1 MDTITRTDYFSA
13 KEVEKE
19 FAARAKELSAQEET
33 WGLSKKTVLFIL
45 LGASLA
51 NTFVLG
57 IVDVIAV
64 SGFVGNVG
72 IAKLPWLW
80 IAELSFSFFLSTMLL
95 QIIDKLPRIKM
106 IKILLLILTF
116 TYFLFA
122 LAFFLN
128 TSTKILYPLMY
139 LIYAQQAIL
148 FPMAFWNVA
157 NQTYSLS
164 RAKKNFPL
172 LSSGELLGRLAGY
185 SLFTL
190 TGLLGHAEISAR
202 IIENPSYIMVTSGI
216 LYLMG
221 FLLFT
226 LFPTSKVRTS
236 AQRNTPFLESFKKS
250 AKLIRKVPFFKN
262 MAFLVFSTWI
272 ALTILLY
279 NFYDT
284 LDTAAQQGT
293 EFQTVYSI
301 YNIAVLIIPLLFQ
314 WTIGDDFLEKISPKL
329 GYFFLPIT
337 LLISVIL
344 AFIFPTFLGG
354 IGVLF
359 LSMIIYR
366 GWYMPL
372 YQSLYA
378 LVPQNQRGR
387 VRGMLGSYSYILGSV
402 LGAFIIGGMLFLIS
416 FLDIPPATARIFYL
430 STALL
435 ASILAIS
442 VAFRI
447 RATYDESLLSWRIAR
462 RKRDSTLIKKMK
474 FD

>member
-1 MDTITRTDYFSA
+1 
-13 KEVEKE
+13 
-19 FAARAKELSAQEET
+19 
-33 WGLSKKTVLFIL
+33 
-45 LGASLA
+45 
-51 NTFVLG
+51 
-57 IVDVIAV
+57 
-64 SGFVGNVG
+64 
-72 IAKLPWLW
+72 
-80 IAELSFSFFLSTMLL
+80 
-95 QIIDKLPRIKM
+95 
-106 IKILLLILTF
+106 
-116 TYFLFA
+116 
-122 LAFFLN
+122 
-128 TSTKILYPLMY
+128 
-139 LIYAQQAIL
+139 
-148 FPMAFWNVA
+148 
-157 NQTYSLS
+157 
-164 RAKKNFPL
+164 
-172 LSSGELLGRLAGY
+172 
-185 SLFTL
+185 
-190 TGLLGHAEISAR
+190 
-202 IIENPSYIMVTSGI
+202 MVTSGI

-236 AQRNTPFLESFKKS
+236 AQRNIPFVESFKKS

-314 WTIGDDFLEKISPKL
+314 WTIGDEILEKISPKL
-329 GYFFLPIT
+329 GYFFLPLT

-354 IGVLF
+354 VGVLF

-402 LGAFIIGGMLFLIS
+402 LGALIIGGMLFLIS
-416 FLDIPPATARIFYL
+416 FLDITPATVRVFYL
-430 STALL
+430 GAALL
-435 ASILAIS
+435 ASVLAIS

-462 RKRDSTLIKKMK
+462 RKRDSTLINNLK